1 MKNDKTIRK
10 DTEIRLSKEE
20 TDRIVKNISAVSV
33 GGNVL
38 LVVFKMIAGILGHS
52 GARVSDAVH
61 SLSDVLSTVVAVVG
75 VKISQKTADR
85 NHPYGHERLECVAA
99 IFLAAILFATGAG
112 IGYSALQNIIQ
123 GNVSEVPGMIALIA
137 AVVSILTKEAM
148 YRYTKVCA
156 IRIHSSAFLADAWHH
171 RSDALS
177 SIGALIGIAG
187 ARMGYPVLD
196 QLAGFVICIFIFKVS
211 FDILKDSLDKMLDKA
226 ADKETVKS
234 IKSKIAE
241 QPGVEKIDMIKTRM
255 FGDRIYVDVEIAIK
269 KDVTLEV
276 AHDIAEHVHHTVEE
290 TFSEVKHIMV
300 HMNPC
305 D

>member
-52 GARVSDAVH
+52 GAMVSDAVH
-61 SLSDVLSTVVAVVG
+61 SLSDVLTTVVAVVG

-85 NHPYGHERLECVAA
+85 NHPYGHERLEWVAA

-156 IRIHSSAFLADAWHH
+156 IKIHSSAFLADAWHH